1 MEEQKEN
8 AGINCKTY
16 VAAGAINIEHIEN
29 VQNLYPGSPDLFDA
43 LLGGRR
49 REEERSQE
57 DDGLIRFVFDDRE
70 REKVRNGLQNCQD
83 TSQVAAF
90 AKLLWEN
97 EIIKY
102 DILRSA
108 DFHRA
113 IIPLLNFETTET
125 AIKQAITKQVK

>member
-1 MEEQKEN
+1 MEEQKES

-49 REEERSQE
+49 REEEKSQE

-90 AKLLWEN
+90 AKVLWE
-97 EIIKY
+97 EETIKA
-102 DILRSA
+102 DVLRSGA
-108 DFHRA
+108 FQRA
-113 IIPLLNFETTET
+113 IIPLLKFEATEN
-125 AIKQAITKQVK
+125 AIKLAISKQVR